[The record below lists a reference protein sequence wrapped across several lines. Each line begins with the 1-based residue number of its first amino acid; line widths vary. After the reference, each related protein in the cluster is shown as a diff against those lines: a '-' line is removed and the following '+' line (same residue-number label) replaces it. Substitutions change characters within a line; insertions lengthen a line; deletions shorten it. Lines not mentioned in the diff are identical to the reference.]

1 MSKKYCKS
9 CDWELDDWEKEYPT
23 LHKDNVVDFNLAKKY
38 CDEHETI
45 YGDKCRPIWC
55 RSCKHLKIYQIT
67 LTEKSRKMTP
77 NFDKKRK

>member
-38 CDEHETI
+38 CDEH
-45 YGDKCRPIWC
+45 
-55 RSCKHLKIYQIT
+55 
-67 LTEKSRKMTP
+67 
-77 NFDKKRK
+77 